1 MSPQVNSKMTQYVW
15 SLILL
20 AICPVQEPLSLFFY
34 LSLPSYLFV
43 HSRTCSSLF
52 EYIKKWDDMGSVNLA
67 ILFVFIGCGSNV
79 FFLEHL
85 INLDPTRNRFK
96 CSATLNR
103 HWFRWI
109 SSLIETYF
117 EMKKVE
123 ILLHV
128 ANFYSLHL
136 NVLRTSSGSL
146 KYL

>member
-1 MSPQVNSKMTQYVW
+1 
-15 SLILL
+15 
-20 AICPVQEPLSLFFY
+20 
-34 LSLPSYLFV
+34 
-43 HSRTCSSLF
+43 
-52 EYIKKWDDMGSVNLA
+52 MGSVNLA

-85 INLDPTRNRFK
+85 INLDPTRNCFK
-96 CSATLNR
+96 CNATWNR
-103 HWFRWI
+103 QFRWI

-136 NVLRTSSGSL
+136 NVLRTSSGIL